1 MRLYYIQVI
10 FKLPHAR
17 FSLARSLKKKK
28 LKRFFLHPKGAFYP
42 QPTSHNIYIYTYLHF
57 FREEEEKSYHITAI
71 ARARAR
77 RYILSRPRI
86 IQRKNNALRSRVLVL
101 VLLSHFFESKITCE
115 KIAVLLT
122 ATTATA
128 RRRSVGI
135 NNVPKKES
143 ATKKTMPTREGKANA
158 TSRTRFCTRSR
169 SSPTRTR
176 ARFFLSS
183 LARAV

>member
-1 MRLYYIQVI
+1 MRFYYIRVI

-17 FSLARSLKKKK
+17 FSLSRSLKKKK
-28 LKRFFLHPKGAFYP
+28 AETLNASFCTQKALFTPNQRHI
-42 QPTSHNIYIYTYLHF
+42 IYIIYIFTSF
-57 FREEEEKSYHITAI
+57 AKKKKRTTTSPQSRV
-71 ARARAR
+71 RARAR

-101 VLLSHFFESKITCE
+101 LSHFFESKITCE
-115 KIAVLLT
+115 KIARVL
-122 ATTATA
+122 TTTA

-143 ATKKTMPTREGKANA
+143 ATKKKMPTRGGKANV